1 MLSPVTSS
9 IDLKGAPK
17 ISLLIGNTSLAL
29 LMISVQVVNW
39 PLLSVIDLNVSNV
52 TFVVD
57 CGNAIYT
64 P

>member
-52 TFVVD
+52 TFVD

>member
-9 IDLKGAPK
+9 IDLKGAPR

-39 PLLSVIDLNVSNV
+39 PLLSVIDLNASNV
-52 TFVVD
+52 TFVD
-57 CGNAIYT
+57 CGIIYT